1 VLTVIV
7 HIATHA
13 GAAEQQAQHALGF
26 TALSVDAAAII
37 LAYAG
42 GNNWLGNATVCTRWR
57 DTYTAVATSRHSSN
71 SSSNSSSSSVDT
83 LHCTDIAIAFASH
96 NWLSVALA
104 AGLPLRSGLYNE
116 TVVKHADTALLRRAL
131 VQGHMPLT
139 EATVSAAVEARDL
152 DKLKLLHAHDC
163 PMPHM
168 VSAEVAGT
176 GNMAMLK

>member
-1 VLTVIV
+1 VLIV
-7 HIATHA
+7 TAPTATHA

-26 TALSVDAAAII
+26 TALSVDAAAIV

-57 DTYTAVATSRHSSN
+57 DTYTAVATSRHSN
-71 SSSNSSSSSVDT
+71 NSSSSGSSSSNT

-116 TVVKHADTALLRRAL
+116 TVVKLADTALLRRAL
-131 VQGHMPLT
+131 VQGHMAFT